1 LAYVFEQIVDEQRVE
16 LVEEDEKPVL
26 VDEAYSLDNK
36 TPDKDLVRNEIVLVV
51 VVVAAAEELIL
62 DLKVFRQCSKYKNMT
77 LINMKENKELTLI
90 SNNCNEICCE
100 Y

>member
-51 VVVAAAEELIL
+51 VAAAEELIL
-62 DLKVFRQCSKYKNMT
+62 DLKVFRQCSKYKNTT
-77 LINMKENKELTLI
+77 LINMKENTEI
-90 SNNCNEICCE
+90 INN
-100 Y
+100 

>member
-16 LVEEDEKPVL
+16 LAEEDEKPVL

-36 TPDKDLVRNEIVLVV
+36 TPDKDLVRNEIVLVA
-51 VVVAAAEELIL
+51 VAAVEELIL
-62 DLKVFRQCSKYKNMT
+62 DLKVFRRCSKYKNMT

>member
-16 LVEEDEKPVL
+16 LVEEDEIPVL

-51 VVVAAAEELIL
+51 VAAAEELIL
-62 DLKVFRQCSKYKNMT
+62 DLKVFRQCSKYKNTT
-77 LINMKENKELTLI
+77 LINMK
-90 SNNCNEICCE
+90 
-100 Y
+100 